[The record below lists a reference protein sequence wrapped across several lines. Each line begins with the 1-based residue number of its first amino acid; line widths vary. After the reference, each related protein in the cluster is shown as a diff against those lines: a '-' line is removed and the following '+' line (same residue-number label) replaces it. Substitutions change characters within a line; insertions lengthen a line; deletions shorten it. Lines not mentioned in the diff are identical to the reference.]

1 MYSKKKITFNCSIYF
16 LFRLSSYI
24 SKILYPICDQVG
36 SYAMFILRHR
46 NLTND
51 DGMGD
56 LQHIANVIV
65 LNMVRPPLPSTT
77 CQEIGFLIKLHL
89 FIESLISPIFL
100 FPFNILQHLRI
111 MIDLMAMSIHLA
123 GYRTYVKGN

>member
-1 MYSKKKITFNCSIYF
+1 MCSKKKQNFKLFHPFFPNILSIF
-16 LFRLSSYI
+16 Q
-24 SKILYPICDQVG
+24 ILYPTCDQVG
-36 SYAMFILRHR
+36 SYAMFVLRHR
-46 NLTND
+46 NLNN

-56 LQHIANVIV
+56 LRHIANVIV
-65 LNMVRPPLPSTT
+65 LNMVRLSLPSTT

-89 FIESLISPIFL
+89 FIESLISLIFL

-123 GYRTYVKGN
+123 GYRTYV